1 VADGFVSLASIVG
14 ESPASALRQPVTDA
28 RPAVVEFVAPTAEPP
43 SDPPARI
50 VWAAAPVL
58 EEIARMRLA
67 AREAFERNTARLLA
81 ALADDVLARE
91 LRLADCDLAALAAR
105 VLAAAGAAE
114 PVVLVVG

>member
-1 VADGFVSLASIVG
+1 
-14 ESPASALRQPVTDA
+14 
-28 RPAVVEFVAPTAEPP
+28 
-43 SDPPARI
+43 
-50 VWAAAPVL
+50 
-58 EEIARMRLA
+58 MRLA

-114 PVVLVVG
+114 PVVLVVGEPGAAQLADIGLPIRCDAALGPGDLILEVRDGALESPLTFRLAGALAASVAAP